1 MYDSFDN
8 TYQATIGIDFLVKT
22 VTVRGRS
29 VRLQLWDTAGQ
40 ERFRSLIPCYIRE
53 SGLALVVY
61 DITYRPSFDLT
72 SKWIDEI
79 RGERGN
85 DVIIMLI
92 GNKVDLEEKRQ
103 ISTEEGKKKA
113 VELKALF
120 METSAKNGYNVKEV
134 FNRVVMEIPDDEVQ
148 NKGKEEQIKLIA
160 EKPAVTSSACY
171 EC

>member
-1 MYDSFDN
+1 
-8 TYQATIGIDFLVKT
+8 
-22 VTVRGRS
+22 
-29 VRLQLWDTAGQ
+29 
-40 ERFRSLIPCYIRE
+40 
-53 SGLALVVY
+53 
-61 DITYRPSFDLT
+61 LT